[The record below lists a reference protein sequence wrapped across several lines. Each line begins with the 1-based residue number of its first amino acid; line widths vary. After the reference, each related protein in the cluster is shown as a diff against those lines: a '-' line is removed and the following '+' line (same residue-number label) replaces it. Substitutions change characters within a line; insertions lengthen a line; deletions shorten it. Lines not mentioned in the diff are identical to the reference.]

1 MSTAIQQAKLSLAT
15 SYPELAMD
23 PLTYVP
29 RHTLLTPSVDAV
41 GYDFSFM
48 SNSDT
53 VGLMGVDTSTQPDRH
68 QTPSSTLHS
77 SWPQE
82 RLNSFESVSPSS
94 WSWPV
99 VQLLLDS
106 RQPEPRVPSNS
117 FTGVEALP
125 SRDVARSLCQ
135 SALEDGCC
143 LIRFVHEPSFYSML
157 DHIYDTDPCHYTR
170 KDKSFLCLLFLV
182 MSVGCLFSSG
192 LVGTFDL
199 SCYEGSITQGYAC
212 ILRPFRTC
220 NWRPTGANWFI
231 GQFSSIQVGNYL
243 IALNLVT

>member
-1 MSTAIQQAKLSLAT
+1 MSTAIQRAKLSLAT

-53 VGLMGVDTSTQPDRH
+53 VGLMGVDSATHPDRH
-68 QTPSSTLHS
+68 QTPSSALHFNS
-77 SWPQE
+77 PHE
-82 RLNSFESVSPSS
+82 RLNSFESLSPSS

-106 RQPEPRVPSNS
+106 RQTEPKIPKNT
-117 FTGVEALP
+117 FTGVESLP
-125 SRDVARSLCQ
+125 SRDIARSLCQ

-157 DHIYDTDPCHYTR
+157 DRVYDTHPYDYTR

-192 LVGTFDL
+192 RIGTFDL
-199 SCYEGSITQGYAC
+199 SCYEGSITQGYAY
-212 ILRPFRTC
+212 ISRPCQAGDQQQLTC
-220 NWRPTGANWFI
+220 
-231 GQFSSIQVGNYL
+231 L
-243 IALNLVT
+243 